1 MNDVLGLYCL
11 TQFSC
16 LNGWIMI
23 LCHMQM
29 LGKEYQHGLLVDHP
43 FSHSVCVSGERL
55 THRFKDSYFKCLC
68 RFCCDWLSM
77 RFQLY
82 PPSVVLIFYSFTVRK
97 IF

>member
-1 MNDVLGLYCL
+1 
-11 TQFSC
+11 
-16 LNGWIMI
+16 MI
-23 LCHMQM
+23 LCHVQM

-55 THRFKDSYFKCLC
+55 THRFKDSYFKCVC